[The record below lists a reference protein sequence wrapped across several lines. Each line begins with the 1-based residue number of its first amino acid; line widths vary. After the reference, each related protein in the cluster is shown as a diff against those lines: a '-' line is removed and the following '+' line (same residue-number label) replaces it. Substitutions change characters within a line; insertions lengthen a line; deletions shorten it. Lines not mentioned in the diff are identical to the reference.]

1 MPKNHVEVH
10 VKNVIKLD
18 HSKKTNK
25 KRKPTKKGRKNNIPT
40 QLVKPNN
47 TQYDKNAKTFYTPG
61 SSLILPQENKY
72 GYDKTP
78 RITYGMNPNDTNST
92 NFTQKLLLE
101 HQRKNEE
108 YTNKLLQNQHK
119 QFKDGFKEYHTH
131 YIEPLHKYQNE
142 LHDRVT
148 KLDLKTDLNDAKHHE
163 NASRNFHI
171 MDAYN
176 KNHMKTEKKLQDGLY
191 SIQNQANDFIQNH
204 YTPKMDQINNK
215 LDHIVRDNVAPYPEE
230 YTNNLLGNNTDD
242 ANLYDVYLD
251 DSKIEDDN
259 PFFNSNNTDNLTQ
272 PFEEIF
278 VPIPESESKLEGEL
292 IEFKEAEPKTEPE
305 VGRGGVEHK
314 GESIDNTIKEKVIP
328 TSQTDDDP
336 NKTKKPINKRP
347 IYFTQLHNKKRA
359 IYVYKKLF
367 NDTEYEKM
375 ELKPM
380 QKKIIQEAKKQN
392 LGTTILIP
400 TRLL

>member
-1 MPKNHVEVH
+1 M
-10 VKNVIKLD
+10 
-18 HSKKTNK
+18 
-25 KRKPTKKGRKNNIPT
+25 
-40 QLVKPNN
+40 KPNN

-92 NFTQKLLLE
+92 NLTQQLLLE

-191 SIQNQANDFIQNH
+191 NIQNQANDFIQNH
-204 YTPKMDQINNK
+204 YTPKMDQITNK
-215 LDHIVRDNVAPYPEE
+215 LDHVVRDSVAPYPEE

-242 ANLYDVYLD
+242 EILYNVYLD
-251 DSKIEDDN
+251 ESNINDDN
-259 PFFNSNNTDNLTQ
+259 PLLNSNNTDNLTQ
-272 PFEEIF
+272 PFQEIF
-278 VPIPESESKLEGEL
+278 VPESESKLEG
-292 IEFKEAEPKTEPE
+292 EFKEAEPKTEPE
-305 VGRGGVEHK
+305 AGRGGLEHK
-314 GESIDNTIKEKVIP
+314 GEPI
-328 TSQTDDDP
+328 
-336 NKTKKPINKRP
+336 KTKKPINKRP

-367 NDTEYEKM
+367 NDTEYENM

-392 LGTTILIP
+392 FGTTILIP